1 MFTSLELYYTET
13 TKPIYRGYLTTR
25 QAARIEAHKC
35 VQLAQSRHAP
45 TGNRTREFFVAS
57 PMPNQWRHYEMQ
69 LQIDRVI
76 TSVHWSRARFKV
88 ACLVRQS
95 LSGQASLYLA
105 DDCRLVSDSS
115 RPPLRSADFSTCVVP
130 RTLSSYGNRTFAAAG
145 PRLWNSFPVQLRNP
159 DIIADCS
166 GDS

>member
-25 QAARIEAHKC
+25 QAVRIEAHKC

-69 LQIDRVI
+69 LQIDRSLV
-76 TSVHWSRARFKV
+76 TRAVQSGMPGSPV
-88 ACLVRQS
+88 AVRT
-95 LSGQASLYLA
+95 GASLL
-105 DDCRLVSDSS
+105 
-115 RPPLRSADFSTCVVP
+115 
-130 RTLSSYGNRTFAAAG
+130 G
-145 PRLWNSFPVQLRNP
+145 
-159 DIIADCS
+159 
-166 GDS
+166 